1 MSLTTAGPPGPT
13 GLGGSALRCPKNPA
27 ELGAHGPR
35 KTSASRGDF
44 LP

>member
-1 MSLTTAGPPGPT
+1 M
-13 GLGGSALRCPKNPA
+13 ALQCLKNPA

-35 KTSASRGDF
+35 KTSASQGDF